1 MNPHDQANLEF
12 LLTSSKEVIREWYA
26 KTTAVDHDYAMELL
40 QWRSVEIDELSAQLA
55 ETCEREV
62 EDLTLANQVLA
73 KIFNK

>member
-26 KTTAVDHDYAMELL
+26 KTTVVDHDYAMELL

-62 EDLTLANQVLA
+62 EDLTLAKQVLA
-73 KIFNK
+73 KFSR